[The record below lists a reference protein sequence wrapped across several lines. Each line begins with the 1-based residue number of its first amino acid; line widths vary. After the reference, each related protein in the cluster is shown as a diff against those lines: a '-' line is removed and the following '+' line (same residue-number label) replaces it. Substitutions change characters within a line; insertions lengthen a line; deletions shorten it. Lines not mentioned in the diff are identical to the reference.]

1 MGFNLYDEYGWINI
15 NEIAKL
21 GKWLNVIIGPRQVGK
36 TYSTLKYLLER
47 NLYFMYVRRTKAEFE
62 LMETDSD
69 INPFIKMKSEGYQ
82 IDIVEHKGVRTIG
95 YASYNDGKVRIERKI
110 GTGMTLEQM
119 AGIRGF
125 NGDKFTDVM
134 FDEFIPEKIV
144 RKRAGE
150 GDALLN
156 AYTTIN
162 GNRELFGRPPVRM
175 WLLANSNDLNS
186 EILESLM
193 LTEEVEKLVR
203 RNKEFTITE
212 NYFLS
217 LPHSEKVIEKRKETA
232 LMKHLNGQGKFY
244 DMAINNIFAY
254 NDNTLIKNMSIR
266 GMRCIAK
273 LCGYYVYDAN
283 DIYYVTTIPSR
294 TRKVYHE
301 TDTDRIR
308 FQLDFPEFRIMY
320 SMGYVYF
327 KSAMIQKRISNFLKT
342 A

>member
-1 MGFNLYDEYGWINI
+1 MGFNLYDGNGWINI

-36 TYSTLKYLLER
+36 TYSTLKYFLD
-47 NLYFMYVRRTKAEFE
+47 NNIYFMYVRRTKAEFE
-62 LMETDSD
+62 LLETDPD
-69 INPFIKMKSEGYQ
+69 LNPFLKMQAEGYQ
-82 IDIVEHKGVRTIG
+82 IDITEHKGVRTIG
-95 YASYNDGKVRIERKI
+95 HASYNDGKVKIERKI

-125 NGDKFTDVM
+125 NGDKFTDLM

-162 GNRELFGRPPVRM
+162 GNRELSGKPPLRM

-203 RNKEFTITE
+203 RNKEFTLSD
-212 NYFLS
+212 NYFLA

-232 LMKHLNGQGKFY
+232 LMKHLKGQGKFY
-244 DMAINNIFAY
+244 DMAINNSFAY
-254 NDNTLIKNMSIR
+254 NDATLIKNMNIR
-266 GMRCIAK
+266 GMKCIAC
-273 LCGYYVYDAN
+273 LCGYYVYDASEV
-283 DIYYVTTIPSR
+283 YYVTTIPAR
-294 TRKVYHE
+294 TRKNYTE

-327 KSAMIQKRISNFLKT
+327 KSAVIQKRISEFLKM
-342 A
+342 